1 MALKLLEGMKVI
13 EIAAFMAAPMGGR
26 ILGEWGADVI
36 KVEPPTGDSNRG
48 IGLARHIYNGDQA
61 GWDSINSCKRCI
73 TLDTRKPEGLA
84 ILKEMLKDCDV
95 FLSHLRPKDSKKL
108 GLDYESLSKINPKII
123 CGNTSGYGTKGEWAP
138 RGGFDAASYAAR
150 AGYDLDCPIKGDN
163 PMIPYFGFGDIPT
176 GTYLAMAVLAA
187 YIEQQRTG
195 KGQEVNV
202 ALMHAGMWSVGVP
215 IVTAAYGDEYPTD
228 PNSVLPL
235 ARPYMCSDEKAIA
248 LMGLQWH
255 NSWLVRACL
264 RHGRRPH
271 RQVARLSDRAGRF
284 CRDHADHHRGAGQR
298 HARRGHRE
306 AHDHRYPVRPLPAF
320 RRPAG

>member
-108 GLDYESLSKINPKII
+108 G
-123 CGNTSGYGTKGEWAP
+123 
-138 RGGFDAASYAAR
+138 
-150 AGYDLDCPIKGDN
+150 
-163 PMIPYFGFGDIPT
+163 
-176 GTYLAMAVLAA
+176 
-187 YIEQQRTG
+187 
-195 KGQEVNV
+195 
-202 ALMHAGMWSVGVP
+202 
-215 IVTAAYGDEYPTD
+215 
-228 PNSVLPL
+228 
-235 ARPYMCSDEKAIA
+235 
-248 LMGLQWH
+248 
-255 NSWLVRACL
+255 
-264 RHGRRPH
+264 
-271 RQVARLSDRAGRF
+271 
-284 CRDHADHHRGAGQR
+284 
-298 HARRGHRE
+298 
-306 AHDHRYPVRPLPAF
+306 
-320 RRPAG
+320 